1 MLNSRE
7 LRIILLLQEHDL
19 SGEDLAALLETS
31 RRTVVRDIAR
41 INGLLR
47 SESIGSIESVKKY
60 HLLVLNRANLNRL
73 LTQSNHESVLVLLNL
88 LVSPNITMGELI
100 ERTFMSRQSIMNC
113 IEKINRQYAKI
124 LKIRLR
130 PRIGISVSVNHIS
143 KIDILAALISDDR
156 QLVEKRFKLINQ
168 SEDLARIRMIV
179 KQQIPEK
186 MFDYLTDSQLSA
198 QIMACTLI
206 SKDNTVIMKS
216 TLYKVLLKS
225 GVPHLQSATLAVF
238 FDAKKQLLNHMTIRQ
253 VQLAVRATRSRY
265 TLAAFNH
272 SFVNEIFKHLCRS
285 AMFPTIAPASLSEQ
299 ISYLKVQNPFAFDF
313 AFDLS
318 KKLQQCF
325 ESVQI
330 DDEYIALYVLH
341 AIESPTAR
349 NVRTLMYATQQSVA
363 NINKMII
370 TQQISNIDI
379 EMVFSKEQLES
390 RLNYI
395 NYNLVIGNGV
405 HPNDLQLP
413 INFDST
419 FNGVIS
425 LDELEYLKSLSSES
439 YIQKNL
445 SSFLPKSH
453 FYHAPTKY
461 KNVNQTL
468 KAGLTSF
475 AEQGLLTN
483 DQSKALLAREA
494 AGNQLVLNH
503 VSLPHASTELSDAYK
518 VFAITFDGIMKID
531 GNPIYLILI
540 VLANEKR
547 ADSGQVFSYLY
558 TRLKQLSN
566 VQLQN
571 VDTYE
576 TLIKY
581 LK

>member
-143 KIDILAALISDDR
+143 KIDILAALISDDH
-156 QLVEKRFKLINQ
+156 QLV
-168 SEDLARIRMIV
+168 
-179 KQQIPEK
+179 EK

-216 TLYKVLLKS
+216 TLYKLLLKS

-370 TQQISNIDI
+370 TQKISNIDI

-425 LDELEYLKSLSSES
+425 LDELEHLKSLSSES

-461 KNVNQTL
+461 INVNQTL
-468 KAGLTSF
+468 KAGLTNF